1 MAPEDAVARTQSDA
15 NQEDIDQLE
24 SRLWWISRE
33 MHVIAIAQT
42 FATLRAF
49 GVSQETI
56 IDLLKLLI
64 PIL

>member
-1 MAPEDAVARTQSDA
+1 MAAEDKVARMQSDA
-15 NQEDIDQLE
+15 NQSDIDQLE

-49 GVSQETI
+49 GVSKETI
-56 IDLLKLLI
+56 LELLKMVI